1 MTITVLVPD
10 EYGVARLAQLDG
22 VRALRYDG
30 DGSNN
35 GDGTGEV
42 LPPEE
47 ALRSAEV
54 LVAPILGQARPE
66 LLAKLPRL
74 RLVQLLTA
82 GYEGWETALPEG
94 VALVTGRSAHGG
106 STAEWVLATLL
117 ALQRDLPHFVRAAD
131 RGEWDYHHTGTL
143 LGARVL
149 VVGAGDV
156 GRQIV
161 RRLEPFDVT
170 ATMVGRTARAG
181 VRGMDELPG
190 LLREHDAVVLAVP
203 LTEQTH
209 RLADAA
215 FLARMPDDAVLVNA
229 ARGPVVDTEALLAE
243 LRAGRLRAALDVTD
257 PEPLPP
263 GHPLWRAPGVL
274 ITPHVGGSVTGAVER
289 AYEVA
294 AEQIA
299 EFLAGGE
306 PTNLVRR

>member
-1 MTITVLVPD
+1 
-10 EYGVARLAQLDG
+10 
-22 VRALRYDG
+22 
-30 DGSNN
+30 
-35 GDGTGEV
+35 
-42 LPPEE
+42 
-47 ALRSAEV
+47 
-54 LVAPILGQARPE
+54 
-66 LLAKLPRL
+66 
-74 RLVQLLTA
+74 
-82 GYEGWETALPEG
+82 
-94 VALVTGRSAHGG
+94 
-106 STAEWVLATLL
+106 
-117 ALQRDLPHFVRAAD
+117 
-131 RGEWDYHHTGTL
+131 
-143 LGARVL
+143 VL

-170 ATMVGRTARAG
+170 AAMVGRTARPG

-190 LLREHDAVVLAVP
+190 LLGEHDAVVLAVP

-215 FLARMPDDAVLVNA
+215 FLARMPDNAVLVNA

-243 LRAGRLRAALDVTD
+243 LRTGRLRAALDVTD

-263 GHPLWRAPGVL
+263 GHPLWRTPGVL

-294 AEQIA
+294 AVQIA

-306 PTNLVRR
+306 PENLVRR